1 MFKGVIYM
9 KKQNP
14 KSATTI
20 GQYIGGALLTI
31 GFVGV
36 FFWAIKYWFAMF
48 TGKRDVTELLPFG
61 FWWVKLGK
69 PRPFIFIIIA
79 ILFIVGWLI
88 SKNKRSKNKS

>member
-36 FFWAIKYWFAMF
+36 FFWAI
-48 TGKRDVTELLPFG
+48 
-61 FWWVKLGK
+61 
-69 PRPFIFIIIA
+69 
-79 ILFIVGWLI
+79 
-88 SKNKRSKNKS
+88 